1 MIYLTVISFSDN
13 QWYKMLRF
21 FNASW
26 LRELRRA
33 ATELHDR
40 REELLPDG
48 FTFAEEGTD
57 SSSAWGWIAFPLSLL
72 LVMLLWWRFYPH
84 QLRYNLLCVHSCH
97 FIISLCVLCYWFVL
111 F

>member
-1 MIYLTVISFSDN
+1 
-13 QWYKMLRF
+13 MLRF

-33 ATELHDR
+33 ATDLHAR

-48 FTFAEEGTD
+48 FTFAEEGTG
-57 SSSAWGWIAFPLSLL
+57 SSSDWGWIAFPLSLL

-84 QLRYNLLCVHSCH
+84 QLRYSLFVCPLVSLYHFTLCTWLLVC
-97 FIISLCVLCYWFVL
+97 FVL
-111 F
+111 IAFFFV